1 MSYRRPPILQ
11 HTPFDFDASE
21 LLDEFV
27 ERCQRL
33 LFFFKARRPSRLPL
47 PLFLIGPGRRRCAA
61 RRGPRCVL
69 RCRHRTWPG
78 QGGRVARLPHQ
89 PSRVRVVRHTRNNN
103 SVVFWVRHGTVNVAI
118 RAGRA
123 RVWQGSARARLKTPF
138 PTAITLHRRARLLV
152 HGARRTRSPLG
163 RASAR
168 WGPPGRSLASNVV
181 VGGGDVVI

>member
-89 PSRVRVVRHTRNNN
+89 PSRVRVVRH
-103 SVVFWVRHGTVNVAI
+103 VRIVIIIVLYSGYGTVPSTLPCA
-118 RAGRA
+118 RGA
-123 RVWQGSARARLKTPF
+123 RVCGKEARARDSKHHSPPPSPF
-138 PTAITLHRRARLLV
+138 TDARVCLCTAP
-152 HGARRTRSPLG
+152 GAHEVL
-163 RASAR
+163 
-168 WGPPGRSLASNVV
+168 
-181 VGGGDVVI
+181 

>member
-47 PLFLIGPGRRRCAA
+47 PLFLIGPGRRRCAT

-89 PSRVRVVRHTRNNN
+89 PSRVRVVRHIRI
-103 SVVFWVRHGTVNVAI
+103 VIIMCCILGTARYRQRCHARGARACVA
-118 RAGRA
+118 RKRA
-123 RVWQGSARARLKTPF
+123 RETQNTIPHRHHPS
-138 PTAITLHRRARLLV
+138 PT
-152 HGARRTRSPLG
+152 
-163 RASAR
+163 RASACAR
-168 WGPPGRSLASNVV
+168 RQAHTKSSRQSVSALGSAWALVGIKRCGGR
-181 VGGGDVVI
+181 G